1 MRINVKK
8 LFSCCFYVFFVFL
21 LCIKFLCFKFAS
33 GSNKATY
40 LKPKI
45 MISNN
50 KILSTDNTFD
60 NLLELRNQLKYGSK
74 KYTFLT
80 FIIKQHIKE
89 VENKNQEFI
98 KLYYKN

>member
-1 MRINVKK
+1 
-8 LFSCCFYVFFVFL
+8 
-21 LCIKFLCFKFAS
+21 
-33 GSNKATY
+33 
-40 LKPKI
+40 

-50 KILSTDNTFD
+50 KILSADNTFE
-60 NLLELRNQLKYGSK
+60 NLLELRNQLKYDTRE
-74 KYTFLT
+74 YIFLT